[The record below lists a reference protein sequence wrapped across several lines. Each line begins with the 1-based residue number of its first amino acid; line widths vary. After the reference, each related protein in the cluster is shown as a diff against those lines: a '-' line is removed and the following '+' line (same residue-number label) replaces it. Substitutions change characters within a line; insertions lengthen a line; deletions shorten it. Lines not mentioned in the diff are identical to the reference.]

1 MSSLGSLP
9 SVPGKHR
16 PPRRAS
22 KARIA
27 ERDRIK
33 TRNRA
38 RFREQKKKDKVSEA
52 NRVALIARADLKEIR
67 ELAKTLRPF
76 LENGAILLG
85 ETWDSLMADQVT
97 VALTG
102 TQRRIVFDK
111 NGDPILDDKGEPA
124 MQPVSVSAAAQISA
138 RQKLIELFP
147 KLIPEDTSAPDTDP
161 LAELWRRMNSEG
173 GRMAIEIDGETDPNE
188 PEDNVVDGIARVID
202 DDGPAEIDLTAQNA

>member
-1 MSSLGSLP
+1 
-9 SVPGKHR
+9 
-16 PPRRAS
+16 
-22 KARIA
+22 
-27 ERDRIK
+27 
-33 TRNRA
+33 
-38 RFREQKKKDKVSEA
+38 
-52 NRVALIARADLKEIR
+52 
-67 ELAKTLRPF
+67 
-76 LENGAILLG
+76 
-85 ETWDSLMADQVT
+85 MADQVT

-111 NGDPILDDKGEPA
+111 NGDPILDSKGEPA